1 MNLTP
6 AIRFAISISNGFLS
20 WAWLFLDFLQRK
32 NDGGSEIIY
41 EFSVFRRE
49 TKILL
54 RTAVKYSSGVSL
66 QVICN
71 SFRETISLHIYL
83 LFTGKSSIVDAIL
96 KQTGRIEK
104 RIFSF
109 VSNDVIRVQELRRV
123 EWNEYR
129 WLEDGIEE
137 GKPH

>member
-1 MNLTP
+1 MQ
-6 AIRFAISISNGFLS
+6 FSNKLVE
-20 WAWLFLDFLQRK
+20 LK
-32 NDGGSEIIY
+32 NE
-41 EFSVFRRE
+41 
-49 TKILL
+49 
-54 RTAVKYSSGVSL
+54 
-66 QVICN
+66 
-71 SFRETISLHIYL
+71 
-83 LFTGKSSIVDAIL
+83 
-96 KQTGRIEK
+96 

>member
-6 AIRFAISISNGFLS
+6 AIRFAISISNGLLS

-71 SFRETISLHIYL
+71 SFQETISLHIYL

>member
-6 AIRFAISISNGFLS
+6 AIRFAISISNGLLS

-71 SFRETISLHIYL
+71 SFRKTISLHIYL

-104 RIFSF
+104 RTNIFFRIQWRYS
-109 VSNDVIRVQELRRV
+109 SARIEKSRV
-123 EWNEYR
+123 ER
-129 WLEDGIEE
+129 I
-137 GKPH
+137 

>member
-6 AIRFAISISNGFLS
+6 AIRFAISISNGLLS